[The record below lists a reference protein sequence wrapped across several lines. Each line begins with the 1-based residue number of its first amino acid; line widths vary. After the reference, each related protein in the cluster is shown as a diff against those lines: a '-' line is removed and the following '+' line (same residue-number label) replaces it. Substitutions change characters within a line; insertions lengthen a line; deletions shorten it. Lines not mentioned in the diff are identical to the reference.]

1 MNGPDGQPSTEPEYA
16 PPVDPW
22 AAAEAEHRAAQH
34 LTVPTQSVPD
44 QTMLDNAP
52 PDRDLT
58 APIHPASEQAEEP
71 AVAGGKRAVWTYR
84 RVIFWGAAAVTVVVA
99 ASAAVLVWSWQRDAA
114 ALDFRAL
121 VDVRTLAAP
130 ASSTFLATHV
140 VGDRT
145 YLAGAPNDGPL
156 VVVAV
161 RTSTGDQIWRSD
173 AAGTGGQWERI
184 VGLPGEN
191 AVAAFGRPDPSDP
204 ALRLVVLGGEKGAL
218 QWERPL
224 GAEDKVLFVG
234 DTVIVAEK
242 DTAQVVGLN
251 LHDHGKVRWTKTN
264 PKDTSG
270 GTATAVVAATTA
282 DDLAGPADVAGTA
295 LAPDLGADT
304 RFVQIGADRSA
315 QVFDAA
321 SGKRVTQ
328 RANVAEPD
336 DTVLAHDGKLFVA
349 ARQNGYQVL
358 RYDLAELAQPAIV
371 YTAPDS
377 ARQLSRLTPCDA
389 GRLCL
394 VDMAGY
400 DAQTAEVVAVDAA
413 GGGELWRSPVSE
425 AETLVPVG
433 KSVLVGRNTSPASV
447 RLLDGDGATGWD
459 RDGSAVRLDRG
470 NVLLFAKPL
479 LDNAADVSV
488 AGQHLGDEAVQL
500 GPMTGAVTSSCTW
513 NATIIA
519 CAADDGFVLRR
530 FAH

>member
-1 MNGPDGQPSTEPEYA
+1 MNGPDGQPSVEPQYA

-22 AAAEAEHRAAQH
+22 AAAAAEHPAAQH
-34 LTVPTQSVPD
+34 PTVPTQPVPD
-44 QTMLDNAP
+44 QTMLDSTP

-58 APIHPASEQAEEP
+58 APIHPVSEP
-71 AVAGGKRAVWTYR
+71 AAEPAAAGGERGVFAYR
-84 RVIFWGAAAVTVVVA
+84 RVIFWGAAAVTVAVA
-99 ASAAVLVWSWQRDAA
+99 ASAAVLVWWWPREAA

-121 VDVRTLAAP
+121 ADVRTLAAP
-130 ASSTFLATHV
+130 ASSTFLATQV
-140 VGDRT
+140 AGDRT

-156 VVVAV
+156 VVLAV
-161 RTSTGDQIWRSD
+161 QTSTGDQIWRSD
-173 AAGTGGQWERI
+173 AAGPGGQWERI

-204 ALRLVVLGGEKGAL
+204 ALRLVVLGGDKGAL

-234 DTVIVAEK
+234 GTVIVAEK
-242 DTAQVVGLN
+242 DTAQVVGLD
-251 LHDHGKVRWTKTN
+251 LHDHGKVRWTKIN

-270 GTATAVVAATTA
+270 GTATAVVGATTV

-295 LAPDLGADT
+295 LAPDLGDDT

-315 QVFDAA
+315 QVFDAD
-321 SGKRVTQ
+321 SGKAVTQ

-336 DTVLAHDGKLFVA
+336 DIVLAHDGELFVA
-349 ARQNGYQVL
+349 AQQNGYQVL
-358 RYDLAELAQPAIV
+358 RYDLAKLGQPAIV

-377 ARQLSRLTPCDA
+377 TRQLTRLSPCDT

-400 DAQTAEVVAVDAA
+400 DAQTTDVVAVDAA
-413 GGGELWRSPVSE
+413 GKGQLWRRSAPE
-425 AETLVPVG
+425 AESLVPVG

-447 RLLDGDGATGWD
+447 RLIDGDGATDWD

-479 LDNAADVSV
+479 PDNAADVSV
-488 AGQHLGDEAVQL
+488 AGQHLGGETVQL

-513 NATIIA
+513 NAAIIA
-519 CAADDGFVLRR
+519 CAAGDGFVLRR
-530 FAH
+530 FAD